1 MKMSKMIF
9 ILILMKML
17 MMRMMMKVSF
27 WTLFNSVN
35 SGSRSNA
42 RQQQHATLKLR
53 CLHHTVQSAQRVYRE
68 SVQNY
73 IFQSHCRFFHF
84 FHVFH
89 PVMFR
94 CEAQHFSL
102 AQWLRNEM
110 STAKLSSCEVLG
122 LREARHVGLLRLI
135 AICCSLLQL
144 GVCRHGAERVR
155 KATLR
160 EIRLLEDIWKVR
172 YPLWTKAHQ
181 FHYMADISIFSH
193 RLSWTVIILV
203 NPIDTAKD
211 ADPQAIREARSISNV
226 RAKCSL

>member
-1 MKMSKMIF
+1 MSKMIF

-35 SGSRSNA
+35 SGSRSHA

-53 CLHHTVQSAQRVYRE
+53 CLHHTVQSAQRVYCTE
-68 SVQNY
+68 NLCKTN
-73 IFQSHCRFFHF
+73 IFQSHCRFFHV

-122 LREARHVGLLRLI
+122 LREARHVGLWLHI
-135 AICCSLLQL
+135 N
-144 GVCRHGAERVR
+144 G
-155 KATLR
+155 
-160 EIRLLEDIWKVR
+160 
-172 YPLWTKAHQ
+172 
-181 FHYMADISIFSH
+181 
-193 RLSWTVIILV
+193 
-203 NPIDTAKD
+203 
-211 ADPQAIREARSISNV
+211 
-226 RAKCSL
+226 